1 MYKLTTINIEKIEC
15 PILIRKVAGSHSSDI
30 TDITQEYRFT
40 TGAELAASSFE
51 EKYDIK
57 TVRICKDRD
66 SSGGSRA
73 SSSSR
78 DASGGSQDAW
88 IEILVS
94 KPECEQPISRN
105 KDDSFF

>member
-15 PILIRKVAGSHSSDI
+15 PILVRKVAGTHSPNGTDI
-30 TDITQEYRFT
+30 TDTPNGTQEYRFT
-40 TGAELAASSFE
+40 NRAELVASSFE

-57 TVRICKDRD
+57 TVRICSDPSGSSAGCD
-66 SSGGSRA
+66 PSGG
-73 SSSSR
+73 
-78 DASGGSQDAW
+78 G

-94 KPECEQPISRN
+94 KPECEQPVSRN

>member
-1 MYKLTTINIEKIEC
+1 MYKLTTINIEKIDC
-15 PILIRKVAGSHSSDI
+15 PILIRNTPDG
-30 TDITQEYRFT
+30 TQEHQEHKERRFT
-40 TGAELAASSFE
+40 NGAELVASSFE

-66 SSGGSRA
+66 ASSGCDSY
-73 SSSSR
+73 
-78 DASGGSQDAW
+78 
-88 IEILVS
+88 IEIIVS

>member
-15 PILIRKVAGSHSSDI
+15 PILVRKVAGTHSPNGTDI
-30 TDITQEYRFT
+30 TDTPNGTQEYRFT
-40 TGAELAASSFE
+40 NGAELVASSFE

-57 TVRICKDRD
+57 AIRICKDRD
-66 SSGGSRA
+66 ASSGCDSY
-73 SSSSR
+73 
-78 DASGGSQDAW
+78 
-88 IEILVS
+88 IEIIVS

>member
-15 PILIRKVAGSHSSDI
+15 PILVRKVAGTAGIDSPNSTAGTHS
-30 TDITQEYRFT
+30 TQEYRFT
-40 TGAELAASSFE
+40 NGAELVASSFE

-57 TVRICKDRD
+57 TVRICSNPSAGCD
-66 SSGGSRA
+66 SY
-73 SSSSR
+73 
-78 DASGGSQDAW
+78 

>member
-15 PILIRKVAGSHSSDI
+15 PILVRKVAGTHSPNGTDI
-30 TDITQEYRFT
+30 TDTPNGTQECYFT
-40 TGAELAASSFE
+40 NGAELVASSFE

-57 TVRICKDRD
+57 AVRICSGSSG
-66 SSGGSRA
+66 SSGGC
-73 SSSSR
+73 
-78 DASGGSQDAW
+78 DASIGCDSYYL
-88 IEILVS
+88 EILVS

>member
-15 PILIRKVAGSHSSDI
+15 PILVRKVAGTHSPNGTDI
-30 TDITQEYRFT
+30 TDTPNGTQECYFT
-40 TGAELAASSFE
+40 NGAELVASSFE

-57 TVRICKDRD
+57 TVRICSDPSAGCD
-66 SSGGSRA
+66 PSGG
-73 SSSSR
+73 
-78 DASGGSQDAW
+78 G

-105 KDDSFF
+105 KDDNFF

>member
-15 PILIRKVAGSHSSDI
+15 PILIRKTDNTAGIDTTDI
-30 TDITQEYRFT
+30 TDTPNGTQEYRFT
-40 TGAELAASSFE
+40 NGAELAASSFE

-57 TVRICKDRD
+57 AIRICSCD
-66 SSGGSRA
+66 SSGSSGS
-73 SSSSR
+73 
-78 DASGGSQDAW
+78 SGGG

-94 KPECEQPISRN
+94 KPECEQPVSKN